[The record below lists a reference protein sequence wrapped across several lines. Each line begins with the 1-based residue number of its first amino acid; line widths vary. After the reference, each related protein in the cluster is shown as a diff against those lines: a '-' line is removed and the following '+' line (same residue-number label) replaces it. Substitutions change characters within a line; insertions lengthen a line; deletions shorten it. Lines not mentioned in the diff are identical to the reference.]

1 VRCLREEKVEEVEAK
16 LKGLID
22 VEVEKLLEE

>member
-1 VRCLREEKVEEVEAK
+1 MRCLREEKVEEVEVK
-16 LKGLID
+16 SKGLID